1 MKTEGLTP
9 REKKKHGNVVSS
21 GSLELFSIDLIFCK
35 CVVGGGVS
43 RSLLDTYYTF
53 L

>member
-1 MKTEGLTP
+1 MVKTEGLTP

-21 GSLELFSIDLIFCK
+21 GSLELFSIDLI
-35 CVVGGGVS
+35 GGRNQGF
-43 RSLLDTYYTF
+43 F